1 VGNRFARSDG
11 PVSKAEYAVFAAL
24 SQTATAHGM
33 VTQERLVLK
42 STVPDFMWTEKRKV
56 CYLDGCQV
64 HGKDKQIAKD
74 AEIDDL
80 LELAGWQVLRIR
92 YEPPLQGTELKK
104 VVNQIKNFAGE

>member
-1 VGNRFARSDG
+1 MNRYAKCDG
-11 PVSKAEYAVFAAL
+11 TVSKAEYAVFAAL
-24 SQTATAHGM
+24 SQSATARGM

-56 CYLDGCQV
+56 CYLDGAQI

-80 LELAGWQVLRIR
+80 LELQGWQVLRIR
-92 YEPPLQGTELKK
+92 YDPPLVGTELTK
-104 VVNQIKNFAGE
+104 VVEKIKNFVGE